1 MHNKYVMTGN
11 RLITAF
17 GFLLLYLPIVVV
29 AVYSM
34 CSLSGDLHI
43 DLSSWSSLV
52 SNKKLSDALISSISV
67 ATVAATI
74 AAIIGTLASIGLE
87 RGHPYLRRVTE
98 VLCYA
103 PFILPELLFG
113 LALLLWFVFLRMS
126 LGWFSLVL
134 AHVTFSVS
142 YVVMTVRGRM
152 AMLDPQLNDAAQ
164 DLGASPIQAFFSV
177 TLPLLYPAI
186 AAGWLMGFAMSFDD
200 FLISFFTAGVETTTL
215 PLALYSYIKFGIDRQ
230 IFALSTL
237 LFAVT
242 LAGVI
247 AATRVRQSQESL

>member
-1 MHNKYVMTGN
+1 MQKSSVQLFNHTMTGV
-11 RLITAF
+11 

-29 AVYSM
+29 AVYSVV
-34 CSLSGDLHI
+34 SLSGDIHV
-43 DLSSWSSLV
+43 DLTSWSQLFE
-52 SNKKLSDALISSISV
+52 NKKLTDALVSSL
-67 ATVAATI
+67 TVAAVSASI
-74 AAIIGTLASIGLE
+74 AAVIGTLASIGLE
-87 RGHPYLRRVTE
+87 RGDPYLRRVTE
-98 VLCYA
+98 ILCYA
-103 PFILPELLFG
+103 PFVLPELLFG
-113 LALLLWFVFLRMS
+113 LALLLWFVFLRMT

-142 YVVMTVRGRM
+142 YVVMTVRARM
-152 AMLDPQLNDAAQ
+152 ALVDPQLNDAAQ
-164 DLGASPIQAFFSV
+164 DLGASPLQAFFLV

-242 LAGVI
+242 LVGVI
-247 AATRVRQSQESL
+247 AATRARASDSNI